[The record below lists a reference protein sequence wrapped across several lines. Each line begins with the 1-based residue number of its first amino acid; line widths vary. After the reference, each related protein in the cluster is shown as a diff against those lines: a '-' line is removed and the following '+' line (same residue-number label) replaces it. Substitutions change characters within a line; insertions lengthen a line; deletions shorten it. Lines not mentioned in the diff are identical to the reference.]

1 MRRLLLPSALLL
13 SLAALVAGDTVWL
26 SEGAS
31 YDGKVVSGAEGDVV
45 INPFNCTMKEMV
57 WGLKRFER
65 SDVTKIEITPPDPLR
80 EYWFNSSAPNQDHVE
95 MMRFCKANGFT
106 IEAREEALDALARDS
121 AEPEARAEIGAD
133 VDAVLKASPRHNKDI
148 RTAIADWLKLDGAAR
163 RDLRARLRKD
173 FGVTL
178 PIEYFDRVA
187 RSSAHKAGVVTE
199 DIQLTYNSQHASG
212 VYTVWLPA
220 NYDPHRA
227 YPMVLALHGTWN
239 GLGGIGE
246 GHTFVKH
253 FTFAETKKWDVIVVA
268 PTADPRPWTA
278 QGDTYVLSVIDEAML
293 QYNIDMNRV
302 YVTGHSMGG
311 SGTWH
316 FGTKYPEKFAAF
328 APAASS
334 SNGNELNAAA
344 QGTGLYFY
352 QSSDDFSPD
361 RNRMAA
367 KNLRKAD
374 ADFVYCEWTDQQ
386 HGWPQAVIADS
397 FLYFRRRHRMKK
409 GPSKPEPIHGTRSS
423 FLEPL
428 WPDETVYF
436 PATRPAGRAGELEEL
451 IADVRLGGVLAKA
464 AADRLIE
471 LKSPLAVKPLT
482 AIVEDR
488 RIDCH
493 EARTQA
499 ARALGAVR
507 DLHAAT
513 VLLGALT
520 DPSWKVRFAAA
531 ESLATAA
538 GPEEAHWLALA
549 VHKFANEFDRL
560 AERWIWDET
569 WAQLH
574 ALNAALVSTF
584 ASWGDP
590 AIWAAVDGI
599 LIQRILLTTAKSGSE
614 HIDPEPVRR
623 ASAVRILKAIPGF
636 KDPAARGAIDRIRK
650 HFDDNPAIKAAA
662 DEAEKLIGG

>member
-1 MRRLLLPSALLL
+1 MRRLLLPTALCLA
-13 SLAALVAGDTVWL
+13 LAALVAGDTVWL
-26 SEGAS
+26 SGGAS
-31 YDGKVVSGAEGDVV
+31 YEGKVVSGAEGDVV
-45 INPFNCTMKEMV
+45 LNPYNCTMKEMV
-57 WGLKRFER
+57 WGVKRFDR
-65 SDVTKIEITPPDPLR
+65 ADVTKVEITPEDPLR
-80 EYWFNSSAPNQDHVE
+80 AYWFNSSAPNQDHVE
-95 MMRFCKANGFT
+95 MMKFCRANGFQL
-106 IEAREEALDALARDS
+106 EAREEALEALARDP
-121 AEPEARAEIGAD
+121 AEPEARSEIGAD
-133 VDAVLKASPRHNKDI
+133 VEAVLKASPRHNAAI
-148 RTAIADWLKLDGAAR
+148 REATADWLKLDEAAR
-163 RDLRARLRKD
+163 RELHAKLRAD

-187 RSSAHKAGVVTE
+187 RSLAHKPGMVTE
-199 DIQLTYNSQHASG
+199 DIPLTYNTLHAHG

-220 NYDPHRA
+220 NYTPHRA

-293 QYNIDMNRV
+293 QYNVDMNRV

-316 FGTKYPEKFAAF
+316 FGTKYPERFAAF
-328 APAASS
+328 APAAST
-334 SNGNELNAAA
+334 SNGNEMNAAA

-361 RNRMAA
+361 RNRQAA
-367 KNLRKAD
+367 RNLRKAD

-397 FLYFRRRHRMKK
+397 FLYFRRHHRMKK
-409 GPSKPEPIHGTRSS
+409 GPTKPEAIHGMRPS

-428 WPDETVYF
+428 WPDETRYF
-436 PATRPAGRAGELEEL
+436 PATRAAGRKGELEEL
-451 IADVRLGGVLAKA
+451 IADVRLGGVLAREA
-464 AADRLIE
+464 ATRLLE
-471 LKSPLAVKPLT
+471 LKSPLAVKPLIT
-482 AIVEDR
+482 ILEDR
-488 RIDCH
+488 RSDCY
-493 EARTQA
+493 EARMHA

-507 DLHAAT
+507 DIHAAT
-513 VLLGALT
+513 VLLSALT
-520 DPSWKVRFAAA
+520 DPSYKVRLAAA
-531 ESLATAA
+531 EALATAA
-538 GPEEAHWLALA
+538 GPEEAQWLALG
-549 VHKFANEFDRL
+549 VHRFAMEFDKL

-584 ASWGDP
+584 SSWGD
-590 AIWAAVDGI
+590 ASVWGAVNGI
-599 LIQRILLTTAKSGSE
+599 SIEKILLTTAKSGSV

-623 ASAVRILKAIPGF
+623 AAAIRILKALPGL
-636 KDPAARGAIDRIRK
+636 KDPAARDAIDRIRK
-650 HFDDNPAIKAAA
+650 HFDNNAEIKAAA

>member
-31 YDGKVVSGAEGDVV
+31 YDGKVLSGAEGDVV
-45 INPFNCTMKEMV
+45 IQPYNSTMKEMV

-80 EYWFNSSAPNQDHVE
+80 EYWFNSSAPNQDHVA
-95 MMRFCKANGFT
+95 MMKFCRANGFLL
-106 IEAREEALDALARDS
+106 EAREEALDQLMRDP
-121 AEPEARAEIGAD
+121 ADPDARAEIGAD

-148 RTAIADWLKLDGAAR
+148 RTAIADWQKLDDAAR
-163 RDLRARLRKD
+163 RDLHARLRSD

-187 RSSAHKAGVVTE
+187 RSSEHKAGAVTE
-199 DIQLTYNSQHASG
+199 DIPLTYNSQHASG

-239 GLGGIGE
+239 GLGGVGE

-253 FTFAETKKWDVIVVA
+253 FTFSETQKWDVIVVA

-293 QYNIDMNRV
+293 QYNVDMNRV

-334 SNGNELNAAA
+334 SNGNELNAAE

-352 QSSDDFSPD
+352 QSSDDFSPE
-361 RNRMAA
+361 RNRYAA
-367 KNLRKAD
+367 KRLRKAD
-374 ADFVYCEWTDQQ
+374 ADFVYTEWTDQK

-397 FLYFRRRHRMKK
+397 FLYFRRHHRMKK
-409 GPSKPEPIHGTRSS
+409 GPTKPEPIHGIRSS

-428 WPDETVYF
+428 WPEEAVYF
-436 PATRPAGRAGELEEL
+436 RATRPAGRVTELEEL
-451 IADVRLGGVLAKA
+451 LADVRLGGVLARK

-471 LKSPLAVKPLT
+471 LKNRAAIRPLL
-482 AIVEDR
+482 AIAEDR
-488 RIDCH
+488 RVDCH
-493 EARTQA
+493 EARMQA
-499 ARALGAVR
+499 CRALGAIRDVR
-507 DLHAAT
+507 SAT
-513 VLLGALT
+513 VLLRALS
-520 DPSWKVRFAAA
+520 DPSYKVRFAAA

-538 GPEEAHWLALA
+538 GPEEAQWLALA
-549 VHKFANEFDRL
+549 LHSWMIEFEKL
-560 AERWIWDET
+560 SQNWIWDET

-574 ALNAALVSTF
+574 AFNAALVSTF
-584 ASWGDP
+584 AAWGD
-590 AIWAAVDGI
+590 ASAWSAVDGI
-599 LIQRILLTTAKSGSE
+599 CIQMVLLTTAKSGSDN
-614 HIDPEPVRR
+614 IDPEPVRR
-623 ASAVRILKAIPGF
+623 ASAIRILKALPGF
-636 KDPAARGAIDRIRK
+636 KHPGVRDAIDRIRK
-650 HFDDNPAIKAAA
+650 HFDNNPEVKAAA